1 MIDRRDPEYHD
12 VRRARMDNATRRFRM
27 RLDSEDVY
35 RASLFALGYRGA
47 EIHAEV
53 VANWP
58 DPINRPMLLTTVGVR

>member
-1 MIDRRDPEYHD
+1 MMIDRRDPECHN
-12 VRRARMDNATRRFRM
+12 VRRARMDDATRRFRL

-35 RASLFALGYRGA
+35 RATLFALGYRGA

-58 DPINRPMLLTTVGVR
+58 GPVKPALLTSVGCR